1 MGVQINSLQ
10 APLPQNTSILSIQPQ
25 PTHTPNL
32 DRVVIFKHLL
42 ANELVDEARLKAL
55 AANGIPDVDK
65 HLRPLIWR
73 VLLSYLPYDR
83 SRWDAHL
90 KEQRAVYQQ
99 FVQELCIIVAPTSA
113 STTTVP
119 SSSSSSGNSGT
130 NEAGCQDDQR
140 QAAAGNPLSPPE
152 KPKRSTFLEPS
163 VAAEAGEAVA
173 DGDDEHT
180 LDFLREEAQAH
191 SPGRTDPTSTS
202 TSTSNDAKDMS
213 MSRSEDLLTRPRF
226 CIDQP
231 LFDTVRKDVVRTHP
245 DQNFYLDRTHGP
257 ARYDALLRILFI
269 YAKINVGT
277 RYIQGM
283 NELAGTLLYVLAS
296 DPDPEWAQYA
306 EADTLF
312 CFTHLMSQL
321 RDVFIERMDATDTGI
336 EGRIQQLEILL
347 ARHDP
352 ALNKHFRMLGLDA
365 HFYSLRW
372 ITTLFCR
379 DFSLPDSIAVWDALF
394 ADDKLPE
401 FVLFFCLAMLLEQRE
416 ELLRGDFGH
425 NLQSL
430 QNYSPEVEV
439 KRLLERMKALRAY
452 DARLGLGRDGNSG
465 LPDGA
470 GALESPN
477 NRLRHFLTRVKSH
490 VRGEMPVA
498 LESFSAE
505 SKTQLNRAGAQLKN
519 SFDSMR
525 KLIVDNLSILPPPE
539 GAGMRTTL
547 SNDGLG
553 RAPRDEAEGSALA
566 SVREEP

>member
-1 MGVQINSLQ
+1 M
-10 APLPQNTSILSIQPQ
+10 
-25 PTHTPNL
+25 
-32 DRVVIFKHLL
+32 
-42 ANELVDEARLKAL
+42 
-55 AANGIPDVDK
+55 
-65 HLRPLIWR
+65 
-73 VLLSYLPYDR
+73 
-83 SRWDAHL
+83 
-90 KEQRAVYQQ
+90 
-99 FVQELCIIVAPTSA
+99 
-113 STTTVP
+113 
-119 SSSSSSGNSGT
+119 
-130 NEAGCQDDQR
+130 
-140 QAAAGNPLSPPE
+140 
-152 KPKRSTFLEPS
+152 S
-163 VAAEAGEAVA
+163 V
-173 DGDDEHT
+173 
-180 LDFLREEAQAH
+180 
-191 SPGRTDPTSTS
+191 
-202 TSTSNDAKDMS
+202 
-213 MSRSEDLLTRPRF
+213 SRSEDLLTRPRF
-226 CIDQP
+226 CTDQP
-231 LFDTVRKDVVRTHP
+231 LFDAVRKDVVRTHP
-245 DQNFYLDRTHGP
+245 DQNFYLDRTRGP

-336 EGRIQQLEILL
+336 EGRIQELEILL

-352 ALNKHFRMLGLDA
+352 ALNKHFRMIGLDA

-379 DFSLPDSIAVWDALF
+379 EFTLPDSIAVWDALF

-452 DARLGLGRDGNSG
+452 DARLGLGVEVGKDGKSG
-465 LPDGA
+465 LGDGS
-470 GALESPN
+470 GGDLESPN

-490 VRGEMPVA
+490 VREEMPVA
-498 LESFSAE
+498 LESFSHE

-519 SFDSMR
+519 SFGSMR

-539 GAGMRTTL
+539 GAGKMTT
-547 SNDGLG
+547 SSDEGFG
-553 RAPRDEAEGSALA
+553 RAPRDEAEAEGSALA
-566 SVREEP
+566 SVKGEP